1 MIPERCVFHAR
12 TTHNADA
19 RELHP
24 LSALERT
31 DPRAFAVAIAKYD
44 GTPERRRLRETWIPV
59 LEATWTEVVFLSP
72 VQPRAIWEAWRSIA
86 GVELPGQEFWAIPV
100 EDLGP
105 AVVFDRHLR
114 RTGDPIDPGEIEVF
128 DAASYRSA
136 GETTP
141 RNARWIDELARAGRP
156 GAWFNGTPHVLTKN
170 PVPLRSAEVIDW
182 RPTTPRGSGTGP
194 TGPSSR
200 S

>member
-19 RELHP
+19 RDLHP
-24 LSALERT
+24 LSVLERT
-31 DPRAFAVAIAKYD
+31 DPRAFASAIAKYD
-44 GTPERRRLRETWIPV
+44 GTPERRRLRETWIPF

-141 RNARWIDELARAGRP
+141 RNARWIDELAIAGWP
-156 GAWFNGTPHVLTKN
+156 G
-170 PVPLRSAEVIDW
+170 S
-182 RPTTPRGSGTGP
+182 
-194 TGPSSR
+194 
-200 S
+200 